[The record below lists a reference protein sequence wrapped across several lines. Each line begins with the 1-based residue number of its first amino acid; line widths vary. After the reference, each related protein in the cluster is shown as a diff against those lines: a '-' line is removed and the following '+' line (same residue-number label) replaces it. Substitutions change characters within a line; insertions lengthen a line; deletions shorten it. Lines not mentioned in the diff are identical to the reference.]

1 MTDAMDQA
9 LLEKPAIW
17 RFNVDALDLHYFQ
30 TRVFR
35 NNLETRLLNT
45 EHYVY
50 QDYLHAKRYGM
61 MTTVPL
67 VLPADFPP
75 MLLNYPMQGSILPD
89 LLWPSELL
97 LCSARLRNAM
107 ALPPGVVQYLP
118 VDICAPDP
126 RVHAMD
132 YKALHI
138 LAHQPVIDL
147 ERSDV
152 TIELKPDRHTGG
164 TYPEFSFDKRWAIRA
179 GFQPQTDL
187 FRSCEDVFAVF
198 VSDALAERVMA
209 AGCLGCVFEHP
220 EGPNYSGGLPQTI
233 RTARGIELEGPKA
246 RRAHLRRVK
255 RARLGD
261 AAAAECG

>member
-17 RFNVDALDLHYFQ
+17 RFSIDALDFYYYQ
-30 TRVFR
+30 TRVTHYYP
-35 NNLETRLLNT
+35 ETRLLNT
-45 EHYVY
+45 NHYIH
-50 QDYLHAKRYGM
+50 QGYLHAKRYGM
-61 MTTVPL
+61 LTNVPL
-67 VLPADFPP
+67 VLPDDFPP

-89 LLWPSELL
+89 LLHPWRLH
-97 LCSARLRNAM
+97 LCSARLRQAM

-118 VDICAPDP
+118 VDIRAPDP

-138 LAHQPVIDL
+138 LAYQPVIDL

-179 GFQPQTDL
+179 GFQPQTDM
-187 FRSCEDVFAVF
+187 FRSAENVFAVF
-198 VSDALAERVMA
+198 VTDALAERVMR

-255 RARLGD
+255 RARAQQPESTPG
-261 AAAAECG
+261 

>member
-1 MTDAMDQA
+1 MTDPTHQA
-9 LLEKPAIW
+9 PLEKPNIW
-17 RFNVDALDLHYFQ
+17 RFSFDAIDFYYYQ
-30 TRVFR
+30 TRVSHYHP
-35 NNLETRLLNT
+35 ETRLLNT
-45 EHYVY
+45 DYYVE
-50 QDYLHAKRYGM
+50 QRHLHAKRYGM

-67 VLPADFPP
+67 VLPDDLPP

-89 LLWPSELL
+89 LLHPWRLH
-97 LCSARLRNAM
+97 LCSARLRDAM

-118 VDICAPDP
+118 VDIRALDP

-138 LAHQPVIDL
+138 LAYQPVIDL
-147 ERSDV
+147 KRSDV

-164 TYPEFSFDKRWAIRA
+164 IYPWFSFDKRWAIRA

-187 FRSCEDVFAVF
+187 FCSAEDVHEVF
-198 VSDALAERVMA
+198 VTDALAERVMR
-209 AGCLGCVFEHP
+209 AGCLGCVFKHP

-233 RTARGIELEGPKA
+233 RTARGIELAGPKA

-255 RARLGD
+255 RARAQQPANAHG
-261 AAAAECG
+261 